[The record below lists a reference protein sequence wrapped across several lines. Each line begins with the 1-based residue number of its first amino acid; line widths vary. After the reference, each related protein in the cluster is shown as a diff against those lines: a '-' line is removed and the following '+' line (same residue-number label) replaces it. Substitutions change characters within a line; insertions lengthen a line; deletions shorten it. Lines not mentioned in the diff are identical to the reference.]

1 MAGYKIIR
9 GLIVGFGLCCIAAQV
24 LAQTGAII
32 GKVVDAETGQP
43 LVGANILLVGTGVGS
58 ATDGEGD
65 FEILN
70 LSPGTHTLRIS
81 FVGYAAQESVIEL
94 SEGEEY
100 VWNVDMVPGT
110 DLNPIQVTAGR
121 HQEMVLDAPASI
133 DIVTVRDIQLD
144 VAPSTVRALRNVTGV
159 DMVQTGIDRH
169 EVALRGFNN
178 TFSRDTHV
186 LTDYRDAGAASIG
199 VNLHSVMPALAID
212 TERIEVVRGPGS
224 ALYGPGVDSGVIHYI
239 SKDAFSYPGAT
250 VSVSGGQRSMLN
262 LQGRVATVFGKNL
275 GVKVLG
281 SYATAEDFA
290 LTGCDSAL
298 IEAERFSECA
308 DPEDAVQ
315 LFVDGARETRY
326 KKVVLSGNVDWR
338 IGTKTMLSLNGGFG
352 GFNGT
357 VLTGVGTVQGEDF
370 IHRYGQIRLS
380 SGSFFVQA
388 YVNSNDSGGS
398 YVYGGDPVVEYSEEY
413 TIQAQYAKD
422 ITSRQQLIGGVD
434 VTFDRPDSRETVL
447 GRNEYIDNIDEY
459 GAYLQSST
467 KISDK
472 LDLILALR
480 GDYNSVVERV
490 QVSPRFAVVVKPSPT
505 SSFRATYNRSF
516 SSPDA
521 TGYFLDLVA
530 ASLGGLNVRAR
541 GGANWFTFSRN
552 PDYLELGAPSALVAS
567 SMLPGMEGAPV
578 PVGIDTGVIYG
589 LMYEGL
595 AAIPDSELADLLAE
609 AGLSIPPQLIP
620 LLKEGLNPA
629 VTPIQGFSPGVLG
642 ILNLSTLTLKTG
654 PEVNNLQDIPPI
666 ESTVSQSW
674 EIGYKGVISDKV
686 LLAVDGYF
694 SKRKNFTGSLQV
706 RTPFV
711 LVPNLQQDLIRDI
724 AAGLTANDQIAGALG
739 LFGLTPQLAA
749 EMLVGLAGGD
759 LPDGETPVAI
769 VQANENNR
777 GEGYFPELMLSYPN
791 FGNIQYFG
799 MDVSMQVIASD
810 ALTLFGNAS
819 WISDDYFDHTEVGE
833 DSEDLALALNAPGF
847 KVKLGGQYRHRS
859 GFSVNASGRFTEGFP
874 MISGQYVGQVQ
885 SYTVIDIG
893 VGYAINQTGIR
904 ADLGISNLFD
914 SDHREFVGAPRLGR
928 IANARLTY
936 TTDWGN

>member
-24 LAQTGAII
+24 LAQTSAII
-32 GKVVDAETGQP
+32 GKVIDGETGQP

-58 ATDGEGD
+58 ATDAEGD

-70 LSPGTHTLRIS
+70 LTPGTHTLRIS

-298 IEAERFSECA
+298 IGAERFSECA

-370 IHRYGQIRLS
+370 IHTYGQIRLS

-480 GDYNSVVERV
+480 GDYNSVVEKV
-490 QVSPRFAVVVKPSPT
+490 QVSPRFAVVLKPSPT

-642 ILNLSTLTLKTG
+642 ILNLSTLTLNTG

-686 LLAVDGYF
+686 LLAVEGYF

-711 LVPNLQQDLIRDI
+711 LVPNLHQDLIRDI

>member
-24 LAQTGAII
+24 LAQTSAII
-32 GKVVDAETGQP
+32 GKVIDGETGQP

-58 ATDGEGD
+58 ATNAEGD

-70 LSPGTHTLRIS
+70 LTPGTHTLRIS

-298 IEAERFSECA
+298 IEAERFNECA

-370 IHRYGQIRLS
+370 IHTYGQIRLS

-480 GDYNSVVERV
+480 GDYNSVVERI

-642 ILNLSTLTLKTG
+642 ILNLSSLTLNTG

-769 VQANENNR
+769 VQANENNK

-893 VGYAINQTGIR
+893 VGYAISQTGIR

>member
-9 GLIVGFGLCCIAAQV
+9 GLIVGLGFCCFAV
-24 LAQTGAII
+24 SVFAQTGAII
-32 GKVVDAETGQP
+32 GKVIDSETGQP
-43 LVGANILLVGTGVGS
+43 LVGANILVVGTGAGS
-58 ATDGEGD
+58 ATDVEGD

-70 LSPGTHTLRIS
+70 LAPGSHLLRVS
-81 FVGYAAQESVIEL
+81 FIGYAAQESVIEL
-94 SEGEEY
+94 AGGERY
-100 VWNVDMVPGT
+100 VWNVGMVPGT

-121 HQEMVLDAPASI
+121 HQEMALDAPASI
-133 DIVTVRDIQLD
+133 DIVTVRDLQFE
-144 VAPSTVRALRNVTGV
+144 VAPSTVRALRNITGV

-178 TFSRDTHV
+178 TFSRSTHV
-186 LTDYRDAGAASIG
+186 LTDYRDAGAPSIG

-239 SKDAFSYPGAT
+239 SKDAFSYPGVA

-275 GVKVLG
+275 GVKLLG
-281 SYATAEDFA
+281 SYATAEDFP
-290 LTGCDSAL
+290 LRSCDSAL

-308 DPEDAVQ
+308 DPDDAIQ

-326 KKVVLSGNVDWR
+326 KKLMLSGNVDWR
-338 IGTKTMLSLNGGFG
+338 IGTKTILSINGGLSG
-352 GFNGT
+352 LDGT
-357 VLTGVGTVQGEDF
+357 LLTGVGTVQGKDF
-370 IHRYGQIRLS
+370 AYSYGQIRLS

-388 YVNSNDSGGS
+388 YLNSNDSGSS
-398 YVYGGDPVVEYSEEY
+398 YVYGGDPVVEHSKEY
-413 TIQAQYAKD
+413 TIQAQYSKE

-434 VTFDRPDSRETVL
+434 VTFDRPDTKETVL

-480 GDYNSVVERV
+480 GDYNSVVDKI
-490 QVSPRFAVVVKPSPT
+490 QVNPRFAVVVKPSPA
-505 SSFRATYNRSF
+505 SSLRATYNRSF

-521 TGYFLDLVA
+521 AGFFLDLVA
-530 ASLGGLNVRAR
+530 ASLGPLKIRAR
-541 GGANWFTFSRN
+541 GGADGFTFTRN
-552 PDYLELGAPSALVAS
+552 PDYLGLGAPSALVAS
-567 SMLPGMEGAPV
+567 SMLPGTEGAPV

-595 AAIPDSELADLLAE
+595 AAIPDSELADLLTE
-609 AGLSIPPQLIP
+609 AGLSIPAQLIP

-654 PEVNNLQDIPPI
+654 PEVDNLQDIAPI
-666 ESTVSQSW
+666 KPTISQSW

-694 SKRKNFTGSLQV
+694 AKRKNFTGALQV

-724 AAGLTANDQIAGALG
+724 AAGLAANDQIAGALG

-749 EMLVGLAGGD
+749 EMLVGIAGSD

-777 GEGYFPELMLSYPN
+777 GEGHFPELMLTYPN

-799 MDVSMQVIASD
+799 MDVSTQVIASD

-819 WISDDYFDHTEVGE
+819 WVSDDYFDHTEVGE
-833 DSEDLALALNAPGF
+833 ESEDLALALNAPGF
-847 KVKLGGQYRHRS
+847 KVKLGGQYRHRG
-859 GFSVNASGRFTEGFP
+859 GFSLNASGRFTKGFP
-874 MISGQYVGQVQ
+874 MISGQYVGDVQ
-885 SYTVIDIG
+885 SYTIIDVG
-893 VGYAINQTGIR
+893 VGYAISQTGIR

-928 IANARLTY
+928 IANARVTY
-936 TTDWGN
+936 TTDWSN